1 VVPFLGIFEDDV
13 SFDDAKVEHKYHNQ
27 LNEFRDAIRW
37 FTRYDRIGVYL
48 LIRFFQATL
57 VPFLELATAVILKL
71 LVVGTIQPG
80 PRPTSG
86 RAAFDLWLVKELVPG
101 KGLRG
106 VANLVGTHYEMI
118 SIIYRLL
125 GAKVGSR
132 VYWPGS
138 GIDLGGC
145 FDLFEVGDDVTF
157 GSRSI
162 IMPADAFELSKVVIG
177 DGAMVADRCVLLPGT
192 IVGRRATVGSGSL
205 AARGFTFPPGSTYVG
220 SRNGGAVEL
229 QGKAEESQDTSL
241 IAPFGRAFYFKE
253 APYRVITQA
262 EIFIFNT
269 VVAGFSKALHAFPLP
284 VALMLSALADRAPAE
299 YGGGGGGGGGGWYT
313 ESAPRFLIVLIP
325 SFVLTFTVNALLCL
339 MLDVGSKWVLLGR
352 RTAGPHPWDQDSYCQ
367 RWQLYLTFSSNVRS
381 DIGGGRGVLD
391 FIRGSGYLLT
401 YFRSLGAKIDV
412 SFHTHACC
420 IYCLCIIAQRV
431 LFFPFR
437 IVSYCTQPVVT
448 Q

>member
-1 VVPFLGIFEDDV
+1 MVPFLGIFEDDV

-162 IMPADAFELSKVVIG
+162 IMPADAFELSKIVIG

-205 AARGFTFPPGSTYVG
+205 SALGFTFPPGSTYVG

-229 QGKAEESQDTSL
+229 QGKAKDNQDAPTL
-241 IAPFGRAFYFKE
+241 APFGRAFYCKE

-269 VVAGFSKALHAFPLP
+269 LVAGFSKALHAFPLP
-284 VALMLSALADRAPAE
+284 AALMLSAFIDRAPTE
-299 YGGGGGGGGGGWYT
+299 YGGGGGGWYT
-313 ESAPRFLIVLIP
+313 VDAYRFLIVLIP
-325 SFVLTFTVNALLCL
+325 SFALTFTVNALFCL
-339 MLDVGSKWVLLGR
+339 MVDVSSKWLLLGR
-352 RTAGPHPWDQDSYCQ
+352 RTVGPHAWDQDSYCQ
-367 RWQLYLTFSSNVRS
+367 RWQLYLTVGSNVRS
-381 DIGGGRGVLD
+381 KVGGGRGVLD

-401 YFRSLGAKIDV
+401 YFRSLGAKIEV
-412 SFHTHACC
+412 SCFEF
-420 IYCLCIIAQRV
+420 ID
-431 LFFPFR
+431 LFFNTYFPCDLIKFNLH
-437 IVSYCTQPVVT
+437 IDVVLGSCTSVPHRR
-448 Q
+448 